1 MQGSPTRKV
10 LTSRGNS
17 LVDKVNDLID
27 PVTGTWDEMLIR
39 DIFLDVDAERIL
51 KIPLSKHLTEDF
63 VAWSVITRKYRG
75 SRQSSRLVFHPNLLI
90 RHKGN
95 QRIFMGLSS

>member
-27 PVTGTWDEMLIR
+27 PVIGTWDEMLIR
-39 DIFLDVDAERIL
+39 CIFLDIDAERIL
-51 KIPLSKHLTEDF
+51 KIPLSEHLTEDF
-63 VAWSVITRKYRG
+63 VAWSAT
-75 SRQSSRLVFHPNLLI
+75 
-90 RHKGN
+90 
-95 QRIFMGLSS
+95 